1 MRIPTLTTLPGI
13 ASLPKRK
20 AARQSAPSGTG
31 VPPATGSPSAD
42 SPGKPRG
49 WFNWLLLL
57 IALAIGG
64 AGVFGA
70 NRFIEARVTQAEEQM
85 RGKFPTVQVVVPKTD
100 LARGVRVSQENMA
113 IRDAPGEFVQADA
126 VLPARFDVA
135 IGQRLLHPV
144 AAGKPLLWSHLEGGR
159 APSFSGRLPPG
170 MRAITVPVDEVN
182 SISGF
187 LQPKDKIDLILTL
200 NRDGKRETFPLL
212 QDVPVLATG
221 DEVTAE
227 RMDPATGRLVTETF
241 RTATLQV
248 TQEDAKKIILAQDA
262 GRLTAVLRHPD
273 DDAALPRERIT
284 VANLVGEGT
293 VKRPVPKPK
302 GPGVHFIIGG
312 H

>member
-1 MRIPTLTTLPGI
+1 MRIPTLRTSPGSD
-13 ASLPKRK
+13 SLSKRK
-20 AARQSAPSGTG
+20 AASQSVPSGTG
-31 VPPATGSPSAD
+31 ASAGTGSPPAE
-42 SPGKPRG
+42 SPVRPRG

-64 AGVFGA
+64 AGVIGA
-70 NRFIEARVTQAEEQM
+70 NRFIEARVSQAEEQM
-85 RGKFPTVQVVVPKTD
+85 RGRFPTVQVVVPKAD
-100 LARGVRVSQENMA
+100 LARGARVSQENMA

-135 IGQRLLHPV
+135 MGQRLLHPV

-200 NRDGKRETFPLL
+200 NRDGRRETFPLL

-227 RMDPATGRLVTETF
+227 RMDPASGRLVTETF

-248 TQEDAKKIILAQDA
+248 TQEDAKKIVLAQDA

-293 VKRPVPKPK
+293 VKRPVPKPR
-302 GPGVHFIIGG
+302 GPSVHFIIGG
-312 H
+312 R